1 MYINSW
7 TRPSNS
13 FYELLTV
20 SPRIIFHSFN
30 GTIGWR
36 LFPRRGRGKRRGI
49 TPKPNGFQSLEGRGT
64 LRAAS
69 LKFVAILKDISEKAL
84 GTVALHSFPCHSRPQ
99 SSSLLRMTDG
109 EKSSGELWTK
119 LFRYLLLVET
129 KKARL
134 IGQSVT
140 R

>member
-1 MYINSW
+1 MIRSPNWFCYLNHSL
-7 TRPSNS
+7 TAQGSNVP
-13 FYELLTV
+13 F
-20 SPRIIFHSFN
+20 SPEILFTITHEQNIICSK
-30 GTIGWR
+30 T
-36 LFPRRGRGKRRGI
+36 
-49 TPKPNGFQSLEGRGT
+49 
-64 LRAAS
+64 
-69 LKFVAILKDISEKAL
+69 
-84 GTVALHSFPCHSRPQ
+84 HSRPQ